1 MLLHSMLS
9 TPSLMKF
16 DLLGNVIPTEVIRK
30 EGIEKHLFEVRGS
43 FQCRRNRA
51 FEWVDYFFVKNR
63 QKSKIVK
70 NNKIIKLVPHFD
82 LKIFRILTLN
92 IN

>member
-1 MLLHSMLS
+1 MYTVATTIS
-9 TPSLMKF
+9 TIC
-16 DLLGNVIPTEVIRK
+16 GNYFT
-30 EGIEKHLFEVRGS
+30 
-43 FQCRRNRA
+43 QQ
-51 FEWVDYFFVKNR
+51 VDYFFVKNR